1 MKKSQLLQREVE
13 GGLLKVNAENDLT
26 NTGKNTESDDRE
38 KNEDFSS
45 KVNIR
50 SFSTEDKSDVMEL
63 MAKFR
68 VVLASFRNKETKE
81 DIEEAKDELD
91 SFLEKNYPIYVADLD
106 GKIIGYLVCRI
117 EDKTV
122 WAEALYVLP
131 EFRRKGIG
139 SSLYQKAEKLA
150 EEMGNET
157 VYNWI
162 HPNNEKIIN
171 FLEQRGYDVLNLV
184 EIRKEREGENLTQT
198 IKVDDH
204 DFKYSQ

>member
-1 MKKSQLLQREVE
+1 MN
-13 GGLLKVNAENDLT
+13 GGNSLPD
-26 NTGKNTESDDRE
+26 TGEHTEEEEDSE
-38 KNEDFSS
+38 KYDAFLSH
-45 KVNIR
+45 VNIR
-50 SFSTEDKSDVMEL
+50 SFSTGDKGDVVEL

-68 VVLASFRNKETKE
+68 VVLASFRNKEAKE
-81 DIEEAKDELD
+81 DIEEAKDELN
-91 SFLEKNYPIYVADLD
+91 SYLEKNYPIYVADLN

-117 EDKTV
+117 EDNTV

-171 FLEQRGYDVLNLV
+171 FLGKKGYDVLNLV
-184 EIRKEREGENLTQT
+184 EIRKEREEENLTQT
-198 IKVDDH
+198 IQVDDH